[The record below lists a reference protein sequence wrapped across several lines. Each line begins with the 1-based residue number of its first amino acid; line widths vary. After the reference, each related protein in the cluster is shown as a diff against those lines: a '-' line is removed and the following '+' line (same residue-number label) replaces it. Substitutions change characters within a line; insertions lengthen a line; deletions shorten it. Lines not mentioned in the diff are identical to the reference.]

1 MTLEARNKRALAA
14 GQAAYDNASPAE
26 DDGREDY
33 IEVQVDEL
41 MQNGE
46 CSLVPFFS
54 TGQGPFRIGGPA
66 PVDGFDVAG
75 SEALADAD
83 TRDCELLQIVL
94 ACLNGEHEKA
104 QKLAKF
110 FEQPLRD
117 AAANLVEKA
126 MEQECDE

>member
-1 MTLEARNKRALAA
+1 MNLEARNKRALAA
-14 GQAAYDNASPAE
+14 GQAAYDNASPPE

-33 IEVQVDEL
+33 IEAQVDEL
-41 MQNGE
+41 MKNGE
-46 CSLVPFFS
+46 CALVPFF
-54 TGQGPFRIGGPA
+54 TDKI
-66 PVDGFDVAG
+66 VCNDGFDVAG
-75 SEALADAD
+75 SEAICDAD

-117 AAANLVEKA
+117 AAAKLVEKA
-126 MEQECDE
+126 IEQECDE